1 MKKSIIILLCLFWTL
16 YSKAQGVEY
25 QTFIY
30 TCDELQ
36 MKSQSRVKNLALQEV
51 ILETCLMQAKKQEK
65 A

>member
-25 QTFIY
+25 QTFIIQVMN
-30 TCDELQ
+30 LQ
-36 MKSQSRVKNLALQEV
+36 MKSQSRVKNLALREV
-51 ILETCLMQAKKQEK
+51 ILEICLMQAKKQEK